1 MERYINRTKAQNTVK
16 TMLRL
21 LLLVSSCLL
30 LFRRVDGSAATPVIG
45 ILSQPFHFKDGRADN
60 IVASSYVKWLEMGG
74 ARSVPIPY
82 GSSKESVREIFQQV
96 DGVLFP
102 GGASD
107 LSEAAIELW
116 RLAEESNSRGHYF
129 PIWGTCLGFEYL
141 VKLASGDVNIL
152 QGGYKAENV
161 SYPLNLTK
169 STITTSLLY
178 DGIESLV
185 SSNNITMNFHQFGI
199 SPDRFRANKNL
210 SDIFQITSTNM
221 DENGRPF
228 VSTIEPRDPERFP
241 YYGVQY
247 HPEKNPFEYATY
259 PGTSIPYEAIPHS
272 PEAIMLSLRL
282 TTFFVNLAK
291 QTTGHEY
298 SQPKRYPEVIFYP
311 RRTGL
316 KFQEYFVITSL
327 SSLPK
332 RDSVASFR
340 QRPFQ
345 FLRGPREDA

>member
-1 MERYINRTKAQNTVK
+1 
-16 TMLRL
+16 MLRL
-21 LLLVSSCLL
+21 LLLVSTCLIL
-30 LFRRVDGSAATPVIG
+30 IRRVDGSDVTPIIG
-45 ILSQPFHFKDGRADN
+45 ILSQPFHFKDGRVDN

-74 ARSVPIPY
+74 ARSIPIPFS
-82 GSSKESVREIFQQV
+82 GSKESVREIFHQV

-102 GGASD
+102 GGASN

-116 RLAEESNSRGHYF
+116 RLAEESNSRGQYF

-178 DGIESLV
+178 EGIESLV
-185 SSNNITMNFHQFGI
+185 SLHNITMNFHQFGI
-199 SPDRFRANKNL
+199 SPERFMANKNL

-228 VSTIEPRDPERFP
+228 VSTIEPRDPNRFP

-272 PEAIMLSLRL
+272 ANAILLSLRL
-282 TTFFVNLAK
+282 ATFFVNLTK
-291 QTTGHEY
+291 QTAGHNY
-298 SQPKRYPEVIFYP
+298 SQPNRYPQVIFYP
-311 RRTGL
+311 RKTGL
-316 KFQEYFVITSL
+316 KFQEYFVIPSVL
-327 SSLPK
+327 SSSK
-332 RDSVASFR
+332 RDNIASFR
-340 QRPFQ
+340 QIPFQ
-345 FLRGPREDA
+345 FLRGLSKDA